1 MRFTIRWLILI
12 FMLALLNACGG
23 ESDEPSNFLGDTG
36 GDVGGKPIDTSNRLG
51 GIDVIGVPGAI
62 LITSGGRANI
72 SFTTVGADIERLGE
86 LAPNIPLN
94 ITVHPEGS
102 AKLENVPTSSDSQG
116 NVSFSVSRAGS
127 GTVFI
132 NISGRDYMK
141 KGFNI
146 PIYFGASVTADIISN
161 DNIAPADGITPTDIK
176 VIARDAYGT
185 SIPDIPVDFAFP
197 LDSFAVPNAVGVT
210 NDAGEVTIGITNTIP
225 QTTKVTPFAGGMAAG
240 PLTLEFIAGQ
250 IATNPSSIDFIIKN
264 NNVLPDGSKATL
276 IVIARDESGSPV
288 PYVPVNISSNS
299 ATAKLIIGG
308 ESKSLFI
315 NGNTGKDGS
324 FELDIINT
332 IAETVNIT
340 ATTNTGNTTT
350 DSSTIITIQ
359 QDIIFS
365 DNGTTVDN
373 TKIITIEL
381 YQPKNNPQ
389 IANGTDPVYL
399 TGRVL
404 DEDNEPVVDQEVV
417 IIVSGGSAII
427 TRDNE
432 GKTDNSGRFSAT
444 LTDNFTETFSAKA
457 VAGGVNSDEVNVT
470 FTNSVDPDIPSTGK
484 VQSVVLLASPNNQI
498 ANGEDIIN
506 LTAIVRDSNNTPLK
520 DISVSISADSNTAI
534 FDKGIAITGES
545 GTATFSLT
553 NTITDN
559 FTVTINAQDS
569 TASTNVRFSGS
580 GEIKT
585 LDTDVA
591 NNNQLANG
599 SDAILINAI
608 AKDSSGNLIGGVPIF
623 VQMSAGITARAE
635 PSQGVTD
642 SNGLFS
648 TSITSNEAGNVNVTI
663 AAAGTGIANFE
674 TINFQAFNGIPSS
687 IDLQVSNNSQ
697 PANGEAKV
705 DLVVIPRDINNNP
718 LFGININLIASVSDI
733 VIEPNSGTTNELGE
747 FFASVTSTREQ
758 QFTIDAV
765 VEGLSEPK
773 DTETIIFKSID
784 FEVKDLNVS
793 VVRNNQ
799 LATGDDADF
808 AQINVI
814 ARDTNSLPV
823 AGVPI
828 NVQLSNN
835 PAAIVKFD
843 SPFTDANGLF
853 IARIT
858 STSAGKIPVT
868 ISVEGVNAKVPPQN
882 KEIIFNASNISTPAK
897 VDIQLEGSLQPEVNS
912 TVTILVVPRDDN
924 NAPIPNIDVTLA
936 SDSIN
941 IIFDPQEGTT
951 NELGEFR
958 TKVTNPVIETVSIT
972 AISKGVQSEILP
984 ITFGQSVS
992 TLIVTVVN
1000 DNQLANGSDAIE
1012 IQVVTRNN
1020 SGSAVANVPI
1030 AVQMPPSAA
1039 VADLSFN
1046 DGMTDANGFFSIKIT
1061 SSVASE
1067 VSVTVSVRDT
1077 AIAAPP
1083 KFINFRADS
1092 TINVTPNKIELVVNG
1107 TAVADGKSTIDL
1119 LVTPRDSSGNPLAG
1133 VSIELLQDSN
1143 DTIIAEPT
1151 GTTNALGEFRTTI
1164 TTIPEVIGRVL
1175 TEAIIV
1181 NITTVANGV
1190 VSKQSVA
1197 AIFTPPTT
1205 PRASLTLT
1213 VTNENPLL
1221 NEDVTLT
1228 ILARDENG
1236 FAVKNISIKLR
1247 TEPVGTP
1254 DVTGSVVFGAIEGKT
1269 SEENGTFTTTIKN
1282 SQAGTVK
1289 IIATMLNQEGGDPI
1303 AVNSSP
1309 VNITFQE
1316 EGGPL
1321 PQEVNEVSLIT
1332 DNPTLKSEGNTE
1344 GIILTAIVKNKD
1356 NNLVKDVGVNFEADS
1371 GNLQLIDDQG
1381 NPVVESITDDNG
1393 RAYARLTTVGNADNR
1408 DIKVIVTVSSSI
1420 ADPDTNDKIRKDD
1433 IIIQVIGT
1441 TITISGSRS
1450 IVQFEE
1456 DTFTISLRNSDN
1468 KPIANQLLRIT
1479 SDLNNA
1485 FNSVDGSIDITTD
1498 SNGQANVTFTA
1509 NNSGTGEDIIKVSKP
1524 NVPGIQTSTLV
1535 ITISDD
1541 TLKVI
1546 SDSISSNLC
1555 TDITSIDED
1564 TNNNGILDIDLLE
1577 DINNNGKLDLGCRIS
1592 LNQEQAFEVTW
1603 QKSGSPVFNEINI
1616 STTRGLLSSS
1626 NITMNQPDQ
1635 PARFTIISDNAGPA
1649 TIIVSGNRVS
1659 PPGPT
1664 LQLEIKFIA
1673 EEARFINVQAN
1684 PSVIGTNPVDTDN
1697 ERSEVLAIVR
1707 DPQNNLVA
1715 DKQVNFLLNDISGG
1729 KLTRGSAF
1737 TNDFGRATTEYIAG
1751 SSSSAANGVTITAS
1765 VADNSTVESN
1775 VSLTVAEKD
1784 LFVIIGSGNELEK
1797 EEGRRYKAYH
1807 TVLVTDANGTPVADA
1822 EVTLSI
1828 YPIAYTKAEF
1838 IFLDEGFA
1846 LIGEGSPPYTC
1857 NNEDVN
1863 RNGILDTTLGE
1874 DTNNN
1879 GRIEPGNV
1887 ITVDKLR
1894 LVTDSTGFADF
1905 NVVYPIQYAAWVTA
1919 DIIARTEVAGTE
1931 SSDTIQFTAKC
1942 SSADVTQEI
1951 CPITNP
1957 FGVNDCSRAD

>member
-23 ESDEPSNFLGDTG
+23 GSDEPSNLFADTG
-36 GDVGGKPIDTSNRLG
+36 GDVGGKPIDTSTRFTN
-51 GIDVIGVPGAI
+51 IDVIGVPEAI
-62 LITSGGRANI
+62 LTTSGGRVNI
-72 SFTTVGADIERLGE
+72 SFTTVGSDGERSGE

-94 ITVHPEGS
+94 ITLHPEGS
-102 AKLENVPTSSDSQG
+102 AKLENVPTGSDSQG
-116 NVSFSVSRAGS
+116 NVSFSVSRSGS

-141 KGFNI
+141 RGFNI
-146 PIYFGASVTADIISN
+146 PIYFGASVTAEIISN
-161 DNIAPADGITPTDIK
+161 DNIAPADGVTPTNIK
-176 VIARDAYGT
+176 IITRDAYGT
-185 SIPDIPVDFAFP
+185 SIPGIPVDFAFP

-210 NDAGEVTIGITNTIP
+210 NDVGEVTIGITNTIP
-225 QTTKVTPFAGGMAAG
+225 QTTKVTPSAGGMAAG
-240 PLTLEFIAGQ
+240 ALTLEFIGGQ
-250 IATNPSSIDFIIKN
+250 IATNPSSIDLIVKN
-264 NNVLPDGSKATL
+264 NNVRPDGSKATL
-276 IVIARDESGSPV
+276 IVMARDKSGSPV

-299 ATAKLIIGG
+299 ATAKLIIDG

-324 FELDIINT
+324 FELDIIDT

-340 ATTNTGNTTT
+340 ATTNTGNTAS
-350 DSSTIITIQ
+350 DSSTVITVQ

-365 DNGTTVDN
+365 NNGTGNNTEIATV
-373 TKIITIEL
+373 EL
-381 YQPKNNPQ
+381 AQPKNSPQ
-389 IANGTDPVYL
+389 LANGTDPVYL
-399 TGRVL
+399 NGRVL
-404 DEDNEPVVDQEVV
+404 DQDGKPIVNQDVI

-427 TRDNE
+427 TMDND

-444 LTDNFTETFSAKA
+444 LTDKFTETFSAKA
-457 VAGGVNSDEVNVT
+457 VAGGMNSNEVKVA
-470 FTNSVDPDIPSTGK
+470 FTNSEGSTGTGG

-498 ANGEDIIN
+498 ANGKNIIY

-534 FDKGIAITGES
+534 FDKGTDVTGES
-545 GTATFSLT
+545 GTAVFTLT
-553 NTITDN
+553 NTITED
-559 FTVTINAQDS
+559 FTVTINAQGS

-580 GEIKT
+580 GEIKN
-585 LDTDVA
+585 LDTNVA

-599 SDAILINAI
+599 SDAIVINAV
-608 AKDSSGNLIGGVPIF
+608 AKDGSGNLVAGVPIL

-635 PSQGVTD
+635 PAQGVTD
-642 SNGLFS
+642 SNGSFI
-648 TSITSNEAGNVNVTI
+648 TNITSNEAGSVNVTI

-697 PANGEAKV
+697 PANGKAKV

-718 LFGININLIASVSDI
+718 LFGININLIASASDI
-733 VIEPNSGTTNELGE
+733 IIEPNSGTTNELGE
-747 FFASVTSTREQ
+747 FSASVTSTREQ

-773 DTETIIFKSID
+773 DTETIIFRSITSD
-784 FEVKDLNVS
+784 VKELNVS

-799 LATGDDADF
+799 LATGNDADF

-814 ARDTNSLPV
+814 ARDINRLPV
-823 AGVPI
+823 AGASI
-828 NVQLSNN
+828 NVQLSGN

-853 IARIT
+853 IAKIT

-868 ISVEGVNAKVPPQN
+868 ISVEGVNANVPPQN
-882 KEIIFNASNISTPAK
+882 KEITFIPSGLIEPAK
-897 VDIQLEGSLQPEVNS
+897 VDLQLEGSLQPEVNS
-912 TVTILVVPRDDN
+912 TVTLLVVPRDDN
-924 NAPIPNIDVTLA
+924 NAPIPNIGVTLA
-936 SDSIN
+936 SNSTS

-958 TKVTNPVIETVSIT
+958 TKVTNPVIETVSVT

-984 ITFGQSVS
+984 ITFGQNVS

-1020 SGSAVANVPI
+1020 AGSAVANVPI
-1030 AVQMPPSAA
+1030 AVQMPPTSA

-1046 DGMTDANGFFSIKIT
+1046 DGMTDANGFFSIKVT
-1061 SSVASE
+1061 SSVAGE
-1067 VSVTVSVRDT
+1067 VSVTVSVKDT

-1083 KFINFRADS
+1083 KLINFRADDDP
-1092 TINVTPNKIELVVNG
+1092 TKVPAKVELVVNG
-1107 TAVADGKSTIDL
+1107 TAVADGKSKIDL
-1119 LVTPRDSSGNPLAG
+1119 VVTPRDNVGNPLAG
-1133 VSIELLQDSN
+1133 VNIELLKDSN
-1143 DTIIAEPT
+1143 DTIISEPT

-1164 TTIPEVIGRVL
+1164 TTTPEVIGRIF

-1181 NITTVANGV
+1181 NITPVANGLV
-1190 VSKQSVA
+1190 GKSVA
-1197 AIFTPPTT
+1197 AIFTPPAM
-1205 PRASLTLT
+1205 PRASITLT
-1213 VTNENPLL
+1213 VTDENPQL
-1221 NEDVTLT
+1221 NEDVSLT

-1236 FAVKNISIKLR
+1236 FAVKNIPIKLR
-1247 TEPVGTP
+1247 AEPVGTP
-1254 DVTGSVVFGAIEGKT
+1254 DVTGSVVFGQIEGKT

-1289 IIATMLNQEGGDPI
+1289 IIATMLNQEGGEPI

-1309 VNITFQE
+1309 VNITFQANN
-1316 EGGPL
+1316 GITL
-1321 PQEVNEVSLIT
+1321 QEVTSISLIT
-1332 DNPTLKSEGNTE
+1332 DNPTLKSEGKTE

-1356 NNLVKDVGVNFEADS
+1356 NHLVKNAGVNFEADS
-1371 GNLQLIDDQG
+1371 GNLQLIDAQG
-1381 NPVVESITDDNG
+1381 NPVAEAITDDNG

-1408 DIKVIVTVSSSI
+1408 DIKVIATVSSNI
-1420 ADPDTNDKIRKDD
+1420 ADPDTNEKIRKDE

-1441 TITISGSRS
+1441 TISISGSRS

-1456 DTFTISLRNSDN
+1456 DTFIISLRDSDN

-1498 SNGQANVTFTA
+1498 SNGQASVIFTA
-1509 NNSGTGEDIIKVSKP
+1509 NNSGTGEDIIRVSKP
-1524 NVPGIQTSTLV
+1524 NAPDIQTSTLV

-1541 TLKVI
+1541 TLKII

-1555 TDITSIDED
+1555 SDITSVDED
-1564 TNNNGILDIDLLE
+1564 TNNNGVLDVDLLE
-1577 DINNNGKLDLGCRIS
+1577 DLNNNGKLDLGCRVP
-1592 LNQEQAFEVTW
+1592 LNQEQAFEVIW
-1603 QKSGSPVFNEINI
+1603 QKAGNPVFNEINI
-1616 STTRGLLSSS
+1616 STTRGLLSSPS
-1626 NITMNQPDQ
+1626 ITMNQPDQ
-1635 PARFTIISDNAGPA
+1635 PARFTISSNNAGPA
-1649 TIIVSGNRVS
+1649 TVIVSGNRVS

-1664 LQLEIKFIA
+1664 LQFEIKFIA

-1684 PSVIGTNPVDTDN
+1684 PSVIGINPVGTDN
-1697 ERSEVLAIVR
+1697 EKSEVLAIVR
-1707 DPQNNLVA
+1707 DSQNNLVA

-1737 TNDFGRATTEYIAG
+1737 TDDFGRATTEYIAG

-1765 VADNSTVESN
+1765 VADNSSVENS
-1775 VSLTVAEKD
+1775 VSLTVSEKD
-1784 LFVIIGSGNELEK
+1784 LFVVIGSGNELEK
-1797 EEGRRYKAYH
+1797 EDGRRYKVYH
-1807 TVLVTDANGTPVADA
+1807 TVLVTDSNGTPVADA
-1822 EVTLSI
+1822 EVILSI
-1828 YPIAYTKAEF
+1828 YPITYTKAEF

-1846 LIGEGSPPYTC
+1846 LVGEGNPPYTC

-1863 RNGILDTTLGE
+1863 RNGILDTILGE

-1905 NVVYPIQYAAWVTA
+1905 NVVYPIQYASWVTA
-1919 DIIARTEVAGTE
+1919 EITARTEVAGTE
-1931 SSDTIQFTAKC
+1931 SSDTIQFIAICTA
-1942 SSADVTQEI
+1942 ADVSQKT
-1951 CPITNP
+1951 CPVTNP
-1957 FGVNDCSRAD
+1957 FGINDCSRTD

>member
-23 ESDEPSNFLGDTG
+23 ESDEPSNLFGDTG
-36 GDVGGKPIDTSNRLG
+36 GDVGGKPIDTSTQFTSIG
-51 GIDVIGVPGAI
+51 VIGAPGAI

-72 SFTTVGADIERLGE
+72 SFTTVGGDEERSGE

-116 NVSFSVSRAGS
+116 NVSFSVSRSGS

-132 NISGRDYMK
+132 NISGRDYMRR
-141 KGFNI
+141 GFNI
-146 PIYFGASVTADIISN
+146 PIYFGASVTAEIISS

-176 VIARDAYGT
+176 IITRNAYGT
-185 SIPDIPVDFAFP
+185 SISGIPVGFAFP

-210 NDAGEVTIGITNTIP
+210 NDAGEITIGITNTIP

-240 PLTLEFIAGQ
+240 PLTLEFIGGQ
-250 IATNPSSIDFIIKN
+250 IATNPTSIDIIVKN
-264 NNVLPDGSKATL
+264 NNVRPDGSKATV

-324 FELDIINT
+324 FELDVINT

-340 ATTNTGNTTT
+340 ATTNTGNTTS
-350 DSSTIITIQ
+350 DSSTVITVQ
-359 QDIIFS
+359 QEIIFS
-365 DNGTTVDN
+365 DSATGNNTEIATV
-373 TKIITIEL
+373 EL
-381 YQPKNNPQ
+381 DQPKNSPQ
-389 IANGTDPVYL
+389 LANGTDPVYL
-399 TGRVL
+399 NGRVL
-404 DEDNEPVVDQEVV
+404 DQDGKPIVNQVVV
-417 IIVSGGSAII
+417 IIVGGGSAVI
-427 TRDNE
+427 TMDND
-432 GKTDNSGRFSAT
+432 GKTDDSGRFSAT
-444 LTDNFTETFSAKA
+444 LTDNFTEIFSAKA
-457 VAGGVNSDEVNVT
+457 VAGGINSNEINVS
-470 FTNSVDPDIPSTGK
+470 FTNSEELEPPGG

-498 ANGEDIIN
+498 ANGENIIN

-520 DISVSISADSNTAI
+520 DISVSISANSNTAI
-534 FDKGIAITGES
+534 FDKGTDVTGES
-545 GTATFSLT
+545 GTAVFTLT
-553 NTITDN
+553 NTITEN
-559 FTVTINAQDS
+559 FTVTINAQGS

-580 GEIKT
+580 GEIKN
-585 LDTDVA
+585 LDTNVA

-599 SDAILINAI
+599 SDAIVINAV
-608 AKDSSGNLIGGVPIF
+608 AKDNNGNLVAGVPIL

-635 PSQGVTD
+635 PAQGVTD
-642 SNGLFS
+642 SNGLFT
-648 TSITSNEAGNVNVTI
+648 TSITSNEAGSVNVTL

-747 FFASVTSTREQ
+747 FLASVTSTREQ
-758 QFTIDAV
+758 EFTIDAV

-773 DTETIIFKSID
+773 DTETIIFNSINIG
-784 FEVKDLNVS
+784 VKELNVS

-814 ARDTNSLPV
+814 ARDINGLPV
-823 AGVPI
+823 AGASI
-828 NVQLSNN
+828 NVQLFGN
-835 PAAIVKFD
+835 PAAIAKFD
-843 SPFTDANGLF
+843 SPFTDVNGLF

-868 ISVEGVNAKVPPQN
+868 ISVKGVINANVPPQN
-882 KEIIFNASNISTPAK
+882 REIIFGVSNIPNPAK
-897 VDIQLEGSLQPEVNS
+897 VDFQLEGSLQPEVNS
-912 TVTILVVPRDDN
+912 TVTLLVVPRDEN
-924 NAPIPNIDVTLA
+924 NAPIPNIDVSLESNST
-936 SDSIN
+936 N
-941 IIFDPQEGTT
+941 ITFDPQEGTT
-951 NELGEFR
+951 NGLGEFR
-958 TKVTNPVIETVSIT
+958 TKAINPVIETVAVT
-972 AISKGVQSEILP
+972 AISKGVKSEVLP

-1000 DNQLANGSDAIE
+1000 NRQPATGSDAIE
-1012 IQVVTRNN
+1012 IQVITRNN

-1030 AVQMPPSAA
+1030 AVQMPPTPA

-1046 DGMTDANGFFSIKIT
+1046 EGMTDANGFFSIKIT
-1061 SSVASE
+1061 SSVAGE
-1067 VSVTVSVRDT
+1067 VSVTVSVKDT
-1077 AIAAPP
+1077 AISAPP
-1083 KFINFRADS
+1083 KLINFTVS
-1092 TINVTPNKIELVVNG
+1092 PGPNPPAKVELIVSG
-1107 TAVADGKSTIDL
+1107 TAIADGKSTIDL
-1119 LVTPRDSSGNPLAG
+1119 LVIPRDAAGNPLAG
-1133 VSIELLQDSN
+1133 VNIELLKDSN

-1164 TTIPEVIGRVL
+1164 TTIPEIIGRIL
-1175 TEAIIV
+1175 TEAIV
-1181 NITTVANGV
+1181 ANITPVANGV
-1190 VSKQSVA
+1190 VGKSVA

-1205 PRASLTLT
+1205 QRASLTLT
-1213 VTNENPLL
+1213 VTNENPKL
-1221 NEDVTLT
+1221 NEDVSITV
-1228 ILARDENG
+1228 LARDENG
-1236 FAVKNISIKLR
+1236 FAAKNIPIRLR
-1247 TEPVGTP
+1247 AEPVGTP
-1254 DVTGSVVFGAIEGKT
+1254 DVTGSAVFGNVEGKT
-1269 SEENGTFTTTIKN
+1269 SEDNGTFTTTIKN
-1282 SQAGTVK
+1282 SQTGTVK
-1289 IIATMLNQEGGDPI
+1289 IIATMLSQEGGDPI
-1303 AVNSSP
+1303 DVNSSP

-1316 EGGPL
+1316 EGGPS
-1321 PQEVNEVSLIT
+1321 PQEVTEISLIT
-1332 DNPTLKSEGNTE
+1332 DNPTLKSEGKTE
-1344 GIILTAIVKNKD
+1344 GIILTAIIKNKD
-1356 NNLVKDVGVNFEADS
+1356 NHLVNGAGVSFEADS
-1371 GNLQLIDDQG
+1371 GNLQLVDAQG
-1381 NPVVESITDDNG
+1381 NPVVEAITDDNG

-1408 DIKVIVTVSSSI
+1408 DIKVIATVSSNVI
-1420 ADPDTNDKIRKDD
+1420 DPATNEKTRKDE
-1433 IIIQVIGT
+1433 IVIQVIGT

-1456 DTFTISLRNSDN
+1456 DTFTISLRDSDN
-1468 KPIANQLLRIT
+1468 KPITNQLLRIT

-1485 FNSVDGSIDITTD
+1485 FNSVDGSLDITTD

-1524 NVPGIQTSTLV
+1524 NVPSIQTSTLV

-1541 TLKVI
+1541 TLKII

-1555 TDITSIDED
+1555 TDITSVDED
-1564 TNNNGILDIDLLE
+1564 TNNNGILDLDLLE

-1603 QKSGSPVFNEINI
+1603 QKAGSPVFNEINI
-1616 STTRGLLSSS
+1616 SSTRGILSSS
-1626 NITMNQPDQ
+1626 SITMNQPDQ
-1635 PARFTIISDNAGPA
+1635 PARFTINSNNAGPA
-1649 TIIVSGNRVS
+1649 TVIVSGNRVS

-1664 LQLEIKFIA
+1664 LQFEIKFVA

-1684 PSVIGTNPVDTDN
+1684 PSVIGTNPVGTDN

-1737 TNDFGRATTEYIAG
+1737 TDDFGRATTEYIAG

-1765 VADNSTVESN
+1765 VADNSSIESSVN
-1775 VSLTVAEKD
+1775 LTVAEKD

-1797 EEGRRYKAYH
+1797 EDGRRYKSYY

-1828 YPIAYTKAEF
+1828 YPVTYTKAQF

-1846 LIGEGSPPYTC
+1846 LIGEGNPPYTC

-1879 GRIEPGNV
+1879 GGIDPGNV

-1905 NVVYPIQYAAWVTA
+1905 NVVYPIQYAVWITA

-1931 SSDTIQFTAKC
+1931 SSDTIQFTTGC
-1942 SSADVTQEI
+1942 SAGDVSLKT
-1951 CPITNP
+1951 CPTANP
-1957 FGVNDCSRAD
+1957 FGINDCSQAN